1 MLSDI
6 NCHDKAQDILDE
18 EVITSCI
25 ICDKT
30 IDEQVMRC
38 STCTMPCHKE
48 CMNVDIYEDICMN
61 CTHLENESSS
71 NQDEANET
79 PSVLK
84 QPALE
89 VQSLEHSLIISIN
102 KEHHNDNTRPKP
114 LQADENSSPDQP
126 SATVDNGRNQI
137 ETTNVGSCSTKHV
150 KDVKQ
155 SDLR

>member
-1 MLSDI
+1 
-6 NCHDKAQDILDE
+6 
-18 EVITSCI
+18 
-25 ICDKT
+25 
-30 IDEQVMRC
+30 
-38 STCTMPCHKE
+38 MPCHKE

-114 LQADENSSPDQP
+114 LQADEDSSPDQP